1 MRDRG
6 RAKLLYREEY
16 TSLSD
21 VKAFLLLLDDN
32 NADSD
37 LLHPSSFVW
46 VHRGHEQSV
55 WIS

>member
-21 VKAFLLLLDDN
+21 VNAFLLLLDDN

-37 LLHPSSFVW
+37 LLHPSSCVW